1 MLSGGHL
8 PVSPTGRLRSTT
20 PGCVS
25 PQSVV
30 RSVGQLGAPP
40 TNRRCGVSDH
50 SPNRRRLLTGC
61 PVRCPFSCSVG
72 FYTLVITH
80 WPFPQEPTR
89 QFFAGICPRRGR
101 PFECSVVQSL
111 FRVIYKPPS
120 RIMVHI
126 QNIPNRLHPVGI
138 VFIRAFTELPRL
150 CCSVVR
156 CCCTSLF
163 SCCFFCWS
171 LCRKGECM
179 AFFIPR
185 FLSSHSISGLP
196 AN

>member
-1 MLSGGHL
+1 MPVRVFSCLVCSLFPLSTV
-8 PVSPTGRLRSTT
+8 PSPSLFFILRS
-20 PGCVS
+20 
-25 PQSVV
+25 
-30 RSVGQLGAPP
+30 
-40 TNRRCGVSDH
+40 
-50 SPNRRRLLTGC
+50 GC
-61 PVRCPFSCSVG
+61 PPVDQKCVNLCPGITSYLLGISVQLFS
-72 FYTLVITH
+72 
-80 WPFPQEPTR
+80 
-89 QFFAGICPRRGR
+89 
-101 PFECSVVQSL
+101 SL
-111 FRVIYKPPS
+111 SSSKPPS

-126 QNIPNRLHPVGI
+126 QNIPNRPHPVGI
-138 VFIRAFTELPRL
+138 VFIRAFTELTRL

-185 FLSSHSISGLP
+185 FFSSHSISGLP

>member
-1 MLSGGHL
+1 MSVQLF
-8 PVSPTGRLRSTT
+8 SPS
-20 PGCVS
+20 
-25 PQSVV
+25 
-30 RSVGQLGAPP
+30 
-40 TNRRCGVSDH
+40 
-50 SPNRRRLLTGC
+50 
-61 PVRCPFSCSVG
+61 
-72 FYTLVITH
+72 
-80 WPFPQEPTR
+80 
-89 QFFAGICPRRGR
+89 
-101 PFECSVVQSL
+101 FE
-111 FRVIYKPPS
+111 VIYKPPS

-126 QNIPNRLHPVGI
+126 QNIPNSPHPAGI

-196 AN
+196 ANYLHSCVQGLIILSNLDSYHCVPLTCHIADVTILLLLSHYRPPLSCFPLHPFGASSTVGCVSVSWVLSLLILMGFRGLRSLPVSLVRFSC